1 MFEILIL
8 GLLVLGFI
16 TINKAKE
23 DAEESRRKYEKDME
37 DYEEKMR
44 EYGLR

>member
-8 GLLVLGFI
+8 GLLVLGFLA
-16 TINKAKE
+16 INKAKE
-23 DAEESRRKYEKDME
+23 DAEESRLKYEKDME